1 MLRLTQQF
9 WICCVSVGLN
19 RVIPLFILFLLS
31 LLIAACVAL
40 LWTQGVPL
48 GAVGAAYFALYAGI
62 AAIIAGFT
70 LYTAISWCRRGRQ
83 KRSTSGQSIEI
94 LESEV

>member
-40 LWTQGVPL
+40 LWAQGLPL
-48 GAVGAAYFALYAGI
+48 GAVGVAYFALYAGL

-70 LYTAISWCRRGRQ
+70 LYAVIWWCRRGRQ
-83 KRSTSGQSIEI
+83 NRSASGAEPEI
-94 LESEV
+94 LESAV